1 MQTDFYSSVL
11 NALHGINMN
20 TRQRAQAESG
30 VRTSAAI
37 VEVLVGMAGLVGL
50 RSKSTDP
57 R

>member
-11 NALHGINMN
+11 DALRGINMN
-20 TRQRAQAESG
+20 TRQRARAEAG

-37 VEVLVGMAGLVGL
+37 VEVLVGMAGLVGF
-50 RSKSTDP
+50 RSKSTDL